1 MTHSDQPRPPEDEF
15 PMDLEDL
22 LTRVAGDRDL
32 ACQLANVFL
41 ETLPE
46 GLERLRRAQTQGRS
60 RELAQAAHALKGA
73 CLSISAKPLGRC
85 LAELE
90 QAARARHHSLAAK
103 LLPRVEE
110 LAAQLEE
117 ELRSRLCKA

>member
-1 MTHSDQPRPPEDEF
+1 MTQSDQPQPPEDEL
-15 PMDLEDL
+15 PLDLEDL
-22 LTRVAGDRDL
+22 MVRVAGDREL

-46 GLERLRRAQTQGRS
+46 GLERLRRAQAQGRS
-60 RELAQAAHALKGA
+60 QELAQAAHALKGA

-90 QAARARHHSLAAK
+90 QAARARHDSLAVK
-103 LLPRVEE
+103 LLPRVET
-110 LAAQLEE
+110 LAAQLER